1 MSSDAEVNPLAAATS
16 DEMIRTDSVL
26 VAEDSAIDRSILES
40 SLQQWN
46 FKVTMTED
54 GLKAWEV
61 LQQEN
66 APSLL
71 ILDWMMPG
79 LDGVELCRRIRS
91 RDTVPYPYVLLLT
104 GQDQKQDVID
114 GLNAGADDY
123 LTKPFDVNELKA
135 RLRAGTRILRLQ
147 NALML
152 QGEQLR
158 FQASHDRLTGLW
170 NRGAI
175 LEFLERELA
184 RAKRTAQPLCALMID
199 VDHFKAVNDT
209 YGHLAG
215 DVVLKEVAQR
225 LGASIRNYDW
235 VGRYGGE
242 EFLAIVS
249 SSGMGGMN
257 KYAERLCASI
267 SSEPIHTPA
276 GDLEVTVS
284 VGGAVVM
291 PGAQL
296 SCDGLVQAADEAL
309 YRAKNHGRNRVEFTG
324 LNNPDGAGVHPLSQ
338 DNPSNF
344 GSTRH

>member
-1 MSSDAEVNPLAAATS
+1 MRSDIEVNTLVDATS
-16 DEMIRTDSVL
+16 DEMLETDSVL

-40 SLQQWN
+40 SLRQWN
-46 FKVTMTED
+46 FKVTMAED
-54 GLKAWEV
+54 GLQAWEI

-66 APSLL
+66 APNLL
-71 ILDWMMPG
+71 VLDWMMPG

-91 RDTVPYPYVLLLT
+91 REAALYPYILLLT
-104 GQDQKQDVID
+104 AQDQKQDVID
-114 GLNAGADDY
+114 GLNSGADDY
-123 LTKPFDVNELKA
+123 LTKPFDVNELQA
-135 RLRAGTRILRLQ
+135 RLRAGTRILSLQ
-147 NALML
+147 NALL
-152 QGEQLR
+152 RQKEQLK
-158 FQASHDRLTGLW
+158 FQASHDRLTDLW

-175 LEFLERELA
+175 LEFLEKELSRA
-184 RAKRTAQPLCALMID
+184 RRTAQPLCALMID
-199 VDHFKAVNDT
+199 VDHFKTVNDT
-209 YGHLAG
+209 YGHLTG
-215 DVVLKEVAQR
+215 DVVLREVARR

-235 VGRYGGE
+235 IGRYGGE

-249 SSGMGGMN
+249 SSGASGMG
-257 KYAERLCASI
+257 KYAERLCTSI

-324 LNNPDGAGVHPLSQ
+324 LSNPDGTGPHPLSQ
-338 DNPSNF
+338 DNPANF
-344 GSTRH
+344 GPTRH